1 MKMNNEDYIFEQCQ
15 EINTL
20 LNNKQ
25 ESNARDCVIKL
36 LDFLCRND
44 IAYTELVNHFIR
56 EVGLYPYMKDSIFWE
71 DEIVCNLFRAN
82 IGESEEKTL
91 HRAQS
96 KLLKKLLDGENIAV
110 SAPTSFGKSFI
121 IDAFIAIKQ
130 PKNIV
135 IIVPTIA
142 LMDETRRRL
151 FKKFANR
158 YKIITTID
166 MTLGDNNIFVFPQ
179 ERALT
184 YTNNLVDI
192 DILIIDEFYKSSINI
207 DKERAP
213 SLIKCIIN
221 LATKAKQKYYLAPN
235 IDKLQDNPFTQ
246 GMTFEK
252 IDFKTVFLE
261 VNNLYSKVLEGREKS
276 DILLEQYNK
285 ITGKSLIYA
294 GTFTEIDK
302 LRTLFSRNDIQYK
315 DRDLLNQFSI
325 WLDNNYGKLWY
336 LSDLVKK
343 GIGVHHGRLHRSLS
357 QIQVRLFEEE
367 KGLDTIISTSS
378 IIEGVNTSAE
388 NVFVWRNKNG
398 SKNLNDFTYKNIIGR
413 GGRMFKHFIGKIYV
427 LDEVPKSETIQLSLS
442 LPEDIILNESELKSI
457 ELPQEQITKIVVE
470 NKELELK
477 IGQDFTLLQSTKASQ
492 IKTIVSELEKN
503 KKQWNG
509 LNYIN
514 SPNPNDWEYLLK
526 KLLWMMRWGFNQTEK
541 DKIVDAIKI
550 CSNNW
555 RRPMSTILDELKDIE
570 MDIEEYFL
578 FEKKLTFDMASFL
591 SDFNIIQKKVLNI
604 GVDIEPFIV
613 KVRNAFLPS
622 VVFLLEEFGLPRTI
636 ARKIQDSHL
645 VDFEENGL
653 TTQGMIEQLV
663 SKMDDVFNIET
674 LEDFDK
680 YILDYFYQGI
690 KCDNYN

>member
-1 MKMNNEDYIFEQCQ
+1 MNNEDYIFEQCQ
-15 EINTL
+15 KINTL
-20 LNNKQ
+20 LNNKK
-25 ESNARDCVIKL
+25 ESDARDCVIKL
-36 LDFLCRND
+36 LDYLNQNKL
-44 IAYTELVNHFIR
+44 AYTELVNHLIR
-56 EVGLYPYMKDSIFWE
+56 EVGLYPYMKDALLWE
-71 DEIVCNLFRAN
+71 DELVCDFFKAN
-82 IGESEEKTL
+82 VGELEEKTL

-96 KLLKKLLDGENIAV
+96 KLLKKLLDGDNIAV

-130 PKNIV
+130 PKNVV

-158 YKIITTID
+158 YRIITTTD
-166 MTLGDNNIFVFPQ
+166 MTLGDHNIFVFPQ

-184 YTNNLVDI
+184 YTYNFDDI
-192 DILIIDEFYKSSINI
+192 DILIIDEFYKSSINV
-207 DKERAP
+207 DKDRAP

-221 LATKAKQKYYLAPN
+221 LGNKDKQRYYLAPN
-235 IDKLQDNPFTQ
+235 IDELQDNPFTQ

-285 ITGKSLIYA
+285 IIGKSLIYA

-315 DRDLLNQFSI
+315 DRNLLNQFSI

-442 LPEDIILNESELKSI
+442 LPEDIILKESELKSI

>member
-1 MKMNNEDYIFEQCQ
+1 MNNEDYIFEQCQ
-15 EINTL
+15 YINTL

-25 ESNARDCVIKL
+25 ESDARDSVIKL
-36 LDFLCRND
+36 LDFLNQNN
-44 IAYTELVNHFIR
+44 IAFSQLVNHLIR
-56 EVGLYPYMKDSIFWE
+56 EVGLYPYMRDSLLWE
-71 DEIVCNLFRAN
+71 DELVCVFFKAN
-82 IGESEEKTL
+82 VGESEEKTL

-121 IDAFIAIKQ
+121 IDAFIAIKH
-130 PKNIV
+130 PKNVV

-158 YKIITTID
+158 YKIVTTTD

-184 YTNNLVDI
+184 YTNNLGDI
-192 DILIIDEFYKSSINI
+192 DILIIDEFYKSSINV

-221 LATKAKQKYYLAPN
+221 LGKKAKQRYYLAPN
-235 IDKLQDNPFTQ
+235 IDELQDNPFTQ

-261 VNNLYSKVLEGREKS
+261 VNNLYSKVLEGKEKS
-276 DILLEQYNK
+276 DVLLEQYNN

-294 GTFTEIDK
+294 GTFSEIDN
-302 LRTLFSRNDIQYK
+302 LRTLFSRSDIQYK
-315 DRDLLNQFSI
+315 DKELLNQFSK
-325 WLDNNYGKLWY
+325 WLDVNYGKLWY

-343 GIGVHHGRLHRSLS
+343 GIGIHHGKLHRSLS
-357 QIQVRLFEEE
+357 QIQIRLFEE
-367 KGLDTIISTSS
+367 KNGLDTIISTSS

-388 NVFVWRNKNG
+388 NVFIWRNKNG
-398 SKNLNDFTYKNIIGR
+398 NRNLNDFTYKNIIGR
-413 GGRMFKHFIGKIYV
+413 GGRMFKHFIGKIFV
-427 LDEVPKSETIQLSLS
+427 LDKTPQNETIQLSLP
-442 LPEDIILNESELKSI
+442 LPEDIVLNETELESI
-457 ELPQEQITKIVVE
+457 ELPQDQKTKIIID
-470 NKELELK
+470 NKELESKFGDDYALIQTAK
-477 IGQDFTLLQSTKASQ
+477 TSQ

-503 KKQWNG
+503 KKKWNG

-514 SPNPNDWEYLLK
+514 SSNPDNWGYLLNNF
-526 KLLWMMRWGFNQTEK
+526 LWMMRWEYKQADK

-555 RRPMSTILDELKDIE
+555 SKPMATILDELKDID
-570 MDIEEYFL
+570 MGIEEYFS

-591 SDFNIIQKKVLNI
+591 SDFNIIQKKILDI
-604 GVDIEPFIV
+604 TVDIEPFIM
-613 KVRNAFLPS
+613 KIRSAFLPP

-636 ARKIQDSHL
+636 SRKIHDSYL

-653 TTQGMIEQLV
+653 TTQGAIEQLV
-663 SKMDDVFNIET
+663 DKMNDVYRIET
-674 LEDFDK
+674 LDFFDK

-690 KCDNYN
+690 KYSDEN

>member
-1 MKMNNEDYIFEQCQ
+1 MNNEDYIFEQCQ
-15 EINTL
+15 YINTL

-25 ESNARDCVIKL
+25 ESDARDSVIKL
-36 LDFLCRND
+36 LDFLNQNN
-44 IAYTELVNHFIR
+44 IAFSQLVNHLIR
-56 EVGLYPYMKDSIFWE
+56 EVGLYPYMRDSLLWE
-71 DEIVCNLFRAN
+71 DELVCVFFKAN
-82 IGESEEKTL
+82 VGESEEKTL

-121 IDAFIAIKQ
+121 IDAFIAIKH
-130 PKNIV
+130 PKNVV

-158 YKIITTID
+158 YKIVTTTD

-184 YTNNLVDI
+184 YTNNLGDI
-192 DILIIDEFYKSSINI
+192 DILIIDEFYKSSINV

-221 LATKAKQKYYLAPN
+221 LGEKAKQRYYLAPN
-235 IDKLQDNPFTQ
+235 IDELQDNPFTQ

-261 VNNLYSKVLEGREKS
+261 VNNLYSKVLEGKEKS
-276 DILLEQYNK
+276 DVLLEQYNN

-294 GTFTEIDK
+294 GTFSEIDN
-302 LRTLFSRNDIQYK
+302 LRTLFSRSDIQYK
-315 DRDLLNQFSI
+315 DKELLNQFSK
-325 WLDNNYGKLWY
+325 WLDVNYGKLWY

-343 GIGVHHGRLHRSLS
+343 GIGIHHGKLHRSLS
-357 QIQVRLFEEE
+357 QIQIRLFEE
-367 KGLDTIISTSS
+367 KNGLDTIISTSS

-388 NVFVWRNKNG
+388 NVFIWRNKNG
-398 SKNLNDFTYKNIIGR
+398 NRNLNDFTYKNIIGR
-413 GGRMFKHFIGKIYV
+413 GGRMFKHFIGKIFV
-427 LDEVPKSETIQLSLS
+427 LDKTPQNETIQLSLP
-442 LPEDIILNESELKSI
+442 LPEDIVLNETELESI
-457 ELPQEQITKIVVE
+457 ELPQDQKTKIIID
-470 NKELELK
+470 NKELESKFGDDYALIQTAK
-477 IGQDFTLLQSTKASQ
+477 TSQ

-503 KKQWNG
+503 KKKWNG

-514 SPNPNDWEYLLK
+514 SSNPDNWGYLLNNF
-526 KLLWMMRWGFNQTEK
+526 LWMMRWEYKQADK

-555 RRPMSTILDELKDIE
+555 SKPMATILDELKDID
-570 MDIEEYFL
+570 MGIEEYFS

-591 SDFNIIQKKVLNI
+591 SDFNIIQKKILDI
-604 GVDIEPFIV
+604 TVDIEPFIM
-613 KVRNAFLPS
+613 KIRSAFLPP

-636 ARKIQDSHL
+636 SRKIHDSYL

-653 TTQGMIEQLV
+653 TTQGAIEQLV
-663 SKMDDVFNIET
+663 DKMNDVYRIET
-674 LEDFDK
+674 LDFFDK

-690 KCDNYN
+690 KYSDEN

>member
-1 MKMNNEDYIFEQCQ
+1 MNNEDYIFEQCQ
-15 EINTL
+15 KINTL
-20 LNNKQ
+20 LNNKK
-25 ESNARDCVIKL
+25 ESDARDCVIKL
-36 LDFLCRND
+36 LDYLNQNKL
-44 IAYTELVNHFIR
+44 AYTELVNHLIR
-56 EVGLYPYMKDSIFWE
+56 EVGLYPYMKDALLWE
-71 DEIVCNLFRAN
+71 DELVCDFFKAN
-82 IGESEEKTL
+82 VGELEEKTL

-96 KLLKKLLDGENIAV
+96 KLLKKLLDGDNIAV

-130 PKNIV
+130 PKNVV

-158 YKIITTID
+158 YRIITTTD
-166 MTLGDNNIFVFPQ
+166 MTLGDHNIFVFPQ

-184 YTNNLVDI
+184 YTYNFDDI
-192 DILIIDEFYKSSINI
+192 DILIIDEFYKSSINV
-207 DKERAP
+207 DKDRAP

-221 LATKAKQKYYLAPN
+221 LGNKAKQRYYLAPN
-235 IDKLQDNPFTQ
+235 IDELQDNPFTQ

-285 ITGKSLIYA
+285 IIGKSLIYA

-315 DRDLLNQFSI
+315 DRNLLNQFSI

-442 LPEDIILNESELKSI
+442 LPEDIILKESELKSI

>member
-1 MKMNNEDYIFEQCQ
+1 MNNEDYIFEQCQ
-15 EINTL
+15 KINTL
-20 LNNKQ
+20 LNNKK
-25 ESNARDCVIKL
+25 ESDARDCVIKL
-36 LDFLCRND
+36 LDYLNQNKL
-44 IAYTELVNHFIR
+44 AYTELVNHLIR
-56 EVGLYPYMKDSIFWE
+56 EVGLYPYMKDALLWE
-71 DEIVCNLFRAN
+71 DELVCDFFKAN
-82 IGESEEKTL
+82 VGELEEKTL

-96 KLLKKLLDGENIAV
+96 KLLKKLLDGDNIAV

-130 PKNIV
+130 PKNVV

-158 YKIITTID
+158 YRIITTTD
-166 MTLGDNNIFVFPQ
+166 MTLGDHNIFVFPQ

-184 YTNNLVDI
+184 YTNNFGDI
-192 DILIIDEFYKSSINI
+192 DILIIDEFYKSSINV
-207 DKERAP
+207 DKDRAP

-221 LATKAKQKYYLAPN
+221 LGNKAKQRYYLAPN
-235 IDKLQDNPFTQ
+235 IDELKDNPFTQ

-261 VNNLYSKVLEGREKS
+261 VNNLYSKVLEGKEKS
-276 DILLEQYNK
+276 DVLLEQYNNT
-285 ITGKSLIYA
+285 TGKSLIYA
-294 GTFTEIDK
+294 GTFPEIDN
-302 LRTLFSRNDIQYK
+302 LRTLFSRNDIHYK
-315 DRDLLNQFSI
+315 DRELLNQFSK
-325 WLDNNYGKLWY
+325 WLDDNYGKLWY

-343 GIGVHHGRLHRSLS
+343 GIGIHHGKLHRSLS
-357 QIQVRLFEEE
+357 QIQIRLFEE
-367 KGLDTIISTSS
+367 KNGLDTIISTSS

-388 NVFVWRNKNG
+388 NVFIWRNKNG
-398 SKNLNDFTYKNIIGR
+398 QRNLNDFTYKNIIGR
-413 GGRMFKHFIGKIYV
+413 GGRMFKHFIGKIFV
-427 LDEVPKSETIQLSLS
+427 LDKTPQNENIQLSLP
-442 LPEDIILNESELKSI
+442 LPEDIVLNETELENI
-457 ELPQEQITKIVVE
+457 ELPQDQKTKIIID
-470 NKELELK
+470 NKELESK
-477 IGQDFTLLQSTKASQ
+477 IGNDYALIQTAKTSQ
-492 IKTIVSELEKN
+492 IRTIVSELEKN
-503 KKQWNG
+503 KKKWNG

-514 SPNPNDWEYLLK
+514 SSNPDDWGWLLNNF
-526 KLLWMMRWGFNQTEK
+526 LWMMRWAYKQADR

-555 RRPMSTILDELKDIE
+555 WKPMVTILDELKDID
-570 MDIEEYFL
+570 MGIEEYFS

-636 ARKIQDSHL
+636 SRKIQDSHL

>member
-1 MKMNNEDYIFEQCQ
+1 MNNEDYIFEQCQ
-15 EINTL
+15 YINTL

-25 ESNARDCVIKL
+25 ESDARDSVIKL
-36 LDFLCRND
+36 LDFLNQNN
-44 IAYTELVNHFIR
+44 IAYSELVNHLIR
-56 EVGLYPYMKDSIFWE
+56 EVGLYPYMRDSLLWE
-71 DEIVCNLFRAN
+71 DELVRDFFKAN
-82 IGESEEKTL
+82 VGESEEKTL

-130 PKNIV
+130 PKNVV

-158 YKIITTID
+158 YKIVTTTD

-179 ERALT
+179 ERALA
-184 YTNNLVDI
+184 YANNLGDI
-192 DILIIDEFYKSSINI
+192 DILIIDEFYKSSINV

-221 LATKAKQKYYLAPN
+221 LGEKAKQRYYLAPN
-235 IDKLQDNPFTQ
+235 IDELQDNPFTQ

-261 VNNLYSKVLEGREKS
+261 VNNLYSKVLEGKEKS
-276 DILLEQYNK
+276 DVLLEQYNN

-294 GTFTEIDK
+294 GTFSEIDN

-315 DRDLLNQFSI
+315 NKELLNQFSK
-325 WLDNNYGKLWY
+325 WLDVNYGKLWY

-343 GIGVHHGRLHRSLS
+343 GIGIHHGKLHRSLS
-357 QIQVRLFEEE
+357 QIQIRLFEE
-367 KGLDTIISTSS
+367 KNGLDTIISTSS

-388 NVFVWRNKNG
+388 NVFIWRNKNG
-398 SKNLNDFTYKNIIGR
+398 NRNLNDFTYKNIIGR
-413 GGRMFKHFIGKIYV
+413 GGRMFKHFIGKVFV
-427 LDEVPKSETIQLSLS
+427 LDKTPQNETIQLSLP
-442 LPEDIILNESELKSI
+442 LPEDIVLNETELESI
-457 ELPQEQITKIVVE
+457 ELPQDQKTKIIID
-470 NKELELK
+470 NKELESK
-477 IGQDFTLLQSTKASQ
+477 IGDDYALIQTAKTSQ

-503 KKQWNG
+503 KKKWNG
-509 LNYIN
+509 LDYIN
-514 SPNPNDWEYLLK
+514 SSNPDNWGYLLNNF
-526 KLLWMMRWGFNQTEK
+526 LWMMRWEYKQADK

-555 RRPMSTILDELKDIE
+555 SKPMATILDELKDID
-570 MDIEEYFL
+570 MGIEEYFS

-591 SDFNIIQKKVLNI
+591 SDFNIIQKKVLDI
-604 GVDIEPFIV
+604 TVDIEPFIM
-613 KVRNAFLPS
+613 KIRSAFLPP

-636 ARKIQDSHL
+636 SRKIHDSYL

-653 TTQGMIEQLV
+653 TTQGAIEQLV
-663 SKMDDVFNIET
+663 DKMNDVYRIET
-674 LEDFDK
+674 LDFFDK

-690 KCDNYN
+690 KYSNEK

>member
-1 MKMNNEDYIFEQCQ
+1 MNNEDYIFEQCQ
-15 EINTL
+15 YINTL

-25 ESNARDCVIKL
+25 ESDARDSVIKL
-36 LDFLCRND
+36 LDFLNQNN
-44 IAYTELVNHFIR
+44 IAYSELVNHLIR
-56 EVGLYPYMKDSIFWE
+56 EVGLYPYMRDSLLWE
-71 DEIVCNLFRAN
+71 DELVRDFFKAN
-82 IGESEEKTL
+82 VGESEEKTL

-130 PKNIV
+130 PKNVV

-158 YKIITTID
+158 YKIVTTTD

-179 ERALT
+179 ERALA
-184 YTNNLVDI
+184 YANNLGDI
-192 DILIIDEFYKSSINI
+192 DILIIDEFYKSSINV

-221 LATKAKQKYYLAPN
+221 LGEKAKQRYYLAPN
-235 IDKLQDNPFTQ
+235 IDELQDNPFTQ

-261 VNNLYSKVLEGREKS
+261 VNNLYSKVLEGKEKS
-276 DILLEQYNK
+276 DVLLEQYNN

-294 GTFTEIDK
+294 GTFSEIDN

-315 DRDLLNQFSI
+315 NKELLNQFSK
-325 WLDNNYGKLWY
+325 WLDVNYGKLWY

-343 GIGVHHGRLHRSLS
+343 GIGIHHGKLHRSLS
-357 QIQVRLFEEE
+357 QIQIRLFEE
-367 KGLDTIISTSS
+367 KNGLDTIISTSS

-388 NVFVWRNKNG
+388 NVFIWRNKNG
-398 SKNLNDFTYKNIIGR
+398 NRNLNDFTYKNIIGR
-413 GGRMFKHFIGKIYV
+413 GGRMFKHFIGKVFV
-427 LDEVPKSETIQLSLS
+427 LDKTPQNETIQLSLP
-442 LPEDIILNESELKSI
+442 LPEDIVLNETELESI
-457 ELPQEQITKIVVE
+457 ELPQDQKTKIIID
-470 NKELELK
+470 NKELESK
-477 IGQDFTLLQSTKASQ
+477 IGDDYALIQTAKTSQ

-503 KKQWNG
+503 KKKWNG

-514 SPNPNDWEYLLK
+514 SSNPDNWGYLLNNF
-526 KLLWMMRWGFNQTEK
+526 LWMMRWEYKQADK

-555 RRPMSTILDELKDIE
+555 SKPMATILDELKDID
-570 MDIEEYFL
+570 MGIEEYFS

-591 SDFNIIQKKVLNI
+591 SDFNIIQKKVLDI
-604 GVDIEPFIV
+604 TVDIEPFIM
-613 KVRNAFLPS
+613 KIRSAFLPP

-636 ARKIQDSHL
+636 SRKIHDSYL

-653 TTQGMIEQLV
+653 TTQGAIEQLV
-663 SKMDDVFNIET
+663 DKMNDVYRIET
-674 LEDFDK
+674 LDFFDK

-690 KCDNYN
+690 KYSNEK

>member
-1 MKMNNEDYIFEQCQ
+1 MNNEDYIFEQCQ
-15 EINTL
+15 KINTL
-20 LNNKQ
+20 LNNKK
-25 ESNARDCVIKL
+25 ESDARDCVIKL
-36 LDFLCRND
+36 LDYLNQNKL
-44 IAYTELVNHFIR
+44 AYTELVNHLIR
-56 EVGLYPYMKDSIFWE
+56 EVGLYPYMKDALLWE
-71 DEIVCNLFRAN
+71 DELVCDFFKAN
-82 IGESEEKTL
+82 VGELEEKTL

-96 KLLKKLLDGENIAV
+96 KLLKKLLDGDNIAV

-130 PKNIV
+130 PKNVV

-158 YKIITTID
+158 YKIVTTTD

-179 ERALT
+179 ERALA
-184 YTNNLVDI
+184 YANNLGDI
-192 DILIIDEFYKSSINI
+192 DILIIDEFYKSSINV

-221 LATKAKQKYYLAPN
+221 LGEKAKQRYYLAPN
-235 IDKLQDNPFTQ
+235 IDELQDNPFTQ

-276 DILLEQYNK
+276 DVLLEQYNN

-294 GTFTEIDK
+294 GTFSEIDN

-315 DRDLLNQFSI
+315 NRELLNQFSK
-325 WLDNNYGKLWY
+325 WLDDNYGKLWY

-343 GIGVHHGRLHRSLS
+343 GIGIHHGKLHRSLS
-357 QIQVRLFEEE
+357 QIQIRLFEEE
-367 KGLDTIISTSS
+367 NGLDTIISTSS

-388 NVFVWRNKNG
+388 NVFIWRNKNG
-398 SKNLNDFTYKNIIGR
+398 KRNLNDFTYKNIIGR
-413 GGRMFKHFIGKIYV
+413 GGRMFKHFIGKIFV
-427 LDEVPKSETIQLSLS
+427 LDKTPQNGTIQLSLPM
-442 LPEDIILNESELKSI
+442 PEDIVLNEIELESI
-457 ELPQEQITKIVVE
+457 ELPQNQKTKIIID
-470 NKELELK
+470 NKELESK
-477 IGQDFTLLQSTKASQ
+477 IGDDYALIQTAKTSQ

-503 KKQWNG
+503 KKKWNG
-509 LNYIN
+509 LNFIN
-514 SPNPNDWEYLLK
+514 SSNPDDWGYLLNNF
-526 KLLWMMRWGFNQTEK
+526 LWMMRWEYRQADK

-555 RRPMSTILDELKDIE
+555 RKPMVTILDELKDID
-570 MDIEEYFL
+570 MGIEEYFS

-591 SDFNIIQKKVLNI
+591 SDFNIIQKKILDI
-604 GVDIEPFIV
+604 TVDIEPFIM
-613 KVRNAFLPS
+613 KIRSAFLPP

-636 ARKIQDSHL
+636 SRKIQDSHL

>member
-1 MKMNNEDYIFEQCQ
+1 MNNEDYIFEQCQ
-15 EINTL
+15 YINTL

-25 ESNARDCVIKL
+25 ESDARDSVIKL
-36 LDFLCRND
+36 LDFLNQNN
-44 IAYTELVNHFIR
+44 IAYSELVNHLIR
-56 EVGLYPYMKDSIFWE
+56 EVGLYPYMRDSLLWE
-71 DEIVCNLFRAN
+71 DELVRDFFKAN
-82 IGESEEKTL
+82 VGESEEKTL

-130 PKNIV
+130 PKNVV

-158 YKIITTID
+158 YKIVTTTD

-179 ERALT
+179 ERALA
-184 YTNNLVDI
+184 YANNLGDI
-192 DILIIDEFYKSSINI
+192 DILIIDEFYKSSINV

-221 LATKAKQKYYLAPN
+221 LGEKAKQRYYLAPN
-235 IDKLQDNPFTQ
+235 IDELQDNPFTQ

-261 VNNLYSKVLEGREKS
+261 VNNLYSKVLEGKEKS
-276 DILLEQYNK
+276 DVLLEQYNN

-294 GTFTEIDK
+294 GTFSEIDN

-315 DRDLLNQFSI
+315 NKELLNQFSK
-325 WLDNNYGKLWY
+325 WLDVNYGKLWY

-343 GIGVHHGRLHRSLS
+343 GIGIHHGKLHRSLS
-357 QIQVRLFEEE
+357 QIQIRLFEE
-367 KGLDTIISTSS
+367 KNGLDTIISTSS

-388 NVFVWRNKNG
+388 NVFIWRNKNG
-398 SKNLNDFTYKNIIGR
+398 NRNLNDFTYKNIIGR
-413 GGRMFKHFIGKIYV
+413 GGRMFKHFIGKVFV
-427 LDEVPKSETIQLSLS
+427 LDKTPQNETIQLSLP
-442 LPEDIILNESELKSI
+442 LPEDIVLNETELESI
-457 ELPQEQITKIVVE
+457 ELPQDQKTKIIID
-470 NKELELK
+470 NKELESK
-477 IGQDFTLLQSTKASQ
+477 IGDDYALIQTAKTSQ

-503 KKQWNG
+503 KKKWNG

-514 SPNPNDWEYLLK
+514 SSNPDNWGYLLNNF
-526 KLLWMMRWGFNQTEK
+526 LWMMRWEYKQADK

-555 RRPMSTILDELKDIE
+555 SKPMATILDELKDID
-570 MDIEEYFL
+570 MGIEEYFS

-591 SDFNIIQKKVLNI
+591 SDFNIIQKKVLDI
-604 GVDIEPFIV
+604 TVDIEPFIM
-613 KVRNAFLPS
+613 KIRSAFLPP

-636 ARKIQDSHL
+636 SRKIHDSYL

-653 TTQGMIEQLV
+653 TTQGAIEQLV
-663 SKMDDVFNIET
+663 DKMNDVYRIET
-674 LEDFDK
+674 LNFFDK

-690 KCDNYN
+690 KYSNEK

>member
-1 MKMNNEDYIFEQCQ
+1 MNNEDYIFEQCQ
-15 EINTL
+15 KINTL

-25 ESNARDCVIKL
+25 ESDARDCVIKL
-36 LDFLCRND
+36 LDFLNQNK
-44 IAYTELVNHFIR
+44 IAYTELVNHLIR
-56 EVGLYPYMKDSIFWE
+56 EVGLYPYMKDSLLWE
-71 DEIVCNLFRAN
+71 DELVCDFFKAN
-82 IGESEEKTL
+82 VGESEEKTL

-130 PKNIV
+130 PKNVV

-158 YKIITTID
+158 YKIVTTTD

-184 YTNNLVDI
+184 YTNNLGDI
-192 DILIIDEFYKSSINI
+192 DILIIDEFYKSSINV

-221 LATKAKQKYYLAPN
+221 LGEKAKQRYYLAPN
-235 IDKLQDNPFTQ
+235 IDELQDNPFTQ

-261 VNNLYSKVLEGREKS
+261 VNNLYSKVLEGKEKS
-276 DILLEQYNK
+276 DVLLEQYNN

-294 GTFTEIDK
+294 GTFSEIDN
-302 LRTLFSRNDIQYK
+302 LRTLFSRSDIQYK
-315 DRDLLNQFSI
+315 DKKLLNQFSK
-325 WLDNNYGKLWY
+325 WLDVNYGKLWY
-336 LSDLVKK
+336 LSDLIKK
-343 GIGVHHGRLHRSLS
+343 GIGIHHGKLHRSLS
-357 QIQVRLFEEE
+357 QIQIRLFEE
-367 KGLDTIISTSS
+367 KNGLDTIISTSS

-388 NVFVWRNKNG
+388 NVFIWRNKNG
-398 SKNLNDFTYKNIIGR
+398 NRNLNDFTYKNIIGR
-413 GGRMFKHFIGKIYV
+413 GGRMFKHFIGKIFV
-427 LDEVPKSETIQLSLS
+427 LDKTPQSETIQLSLP
-442 LPEDIILNESELKSI
+442 LPEDIVLNETELESI
-457 ELPQEQITKIVVE
+457 ELPQDQKTKIIID
-470 NKELELK
+470 NKELESK
-477 IGQDFTLLQSTKASQ
+477 IGDDYALIQTTKTSQ

-503 KKQWNG
+503 KKKWNG

-514 SPNPNDWEYLLK
+514 SSNPDNWGYLLNNF
-526 KLLWMMRWGFNQTEK
+526 LWMMRWEYKQADK

-555 RRPMSTILDELKDIE
+555 SKPMATILDELKDID
-570 MDIEEYFL
+570 MGIEEYFS

-591 SDFNIIQKKVLNI
+591 SDFNIIQKKILDI
-604 GVDIEPFIV
+604 TVDIEPFIM
-613 KVRNAFLPS
+613 KIRSAFLPP

-636 ARKIQDSHL
+636 SRKIHDSYL

-653 TTQGMIEQLV
+653 TTQGAIEQLV
-663 SKMDDVFNIET
+663 DKMNDVYRIET
-674 LEDFDK
+674 LDIFDK

-690 KCDNYN
+690 KYSDEN